1 MVLALRK
8 IRIKDWDYIMLLR
21 NQAYD
26 NFYQQNKPLIKKE
39 HYTYLK
45 KQKLNPKFFHWII
58 VKNDKDVGYVRLLNE
73 DVSIIIDKK
82 SQDKKI
88 GTGALELLEIEAKKL
103 GMKKLIALVLIN
115 NKKSE
120 KIFVKNEYKLKQLWY
135 EKELT

>member
-1 MVLALRK
+1 LVLALRK

-26 NFYQQNKPLIKKE
+26 NFYHQNKPLIKKE
-39 HYTYLK
+39 HYIYLK

-103 GMKKLIALVLIN
+103 EIKKLIALVLIN

>member
-1 MVLALRK
+1 
-8 IRIKDWDYIMLLR
+8 MLLR

-26 NFYQQNKPLIKKE
+26 NFYHQNKPLIKKE
-39 HYTYLK
+39 HYIYLK

-103 GMKKLIALVLIN
+103 EIKKLIALVLIN